1 MERGI
6 KMRLLLRRINYLFRY
21 LALSFLCLFFLLPA
35 DCEELEELVPPCF
48 TGSELDKIREWEK
61 SWVGKKLNFAN
72 VDQVKD
78 LLPDFLFTLL
88 YYADDGRSR
97 GGHFLDFFFGGFSGT
112 ASPFSPMVTFAR
124 IVQFDP
130 MDAPRFTCVCSTL
143 QSASVCSMPSVVA
156 RG

>member
-61 SWVGKKLNFAN
+61 SWVGKKLNFA
-72 VDQVKD
+72 K
-78 LLPDFLFTLL
+78 LLFFLNK
-88 YYADDGRSR
+88 S
-97 GGHFLDFFFGGFSGT
+97 
-112 ASPFSPMVTFAR
+112 
-124 IVQFDP
+124 
-130 MDAPRFTCVCSTL
+130 STKTDYL
-143 QSASVCSMPSVVA
+143 IRLNQCK
-156 RG
+156 